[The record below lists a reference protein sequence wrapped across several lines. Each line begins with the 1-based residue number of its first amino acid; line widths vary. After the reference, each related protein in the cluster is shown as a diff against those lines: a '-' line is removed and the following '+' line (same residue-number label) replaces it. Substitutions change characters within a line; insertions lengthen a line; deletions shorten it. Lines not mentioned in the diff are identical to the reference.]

1 MQNKWITK
9 KTIKISIVIFVILS
23 PIILAVLSYFYDKYT
38 PLLALCEYIITIP
51 LGIYSINKIKKA
63 SSKSSVI
70 IIAIID
76 LLMLFIV
83 PGLLILLSSTK
94 IYKKDEYNG
103 NPDYR
108 KAIEHDT
115 IIDYNEEDENEW

>member
-9 KTIKISIVIFVILS
+9 KTIKVSIVIFVILS
-23 PIILAVLSYFYDKYT
+23 PIILALLSYFYDKYT
-38 PLLALCEYIITIP
+38 PFLALCEYIITIP
-51 LGIYSINKIKKA
+51 LGLYSTHKINKA
-63 SSKSSVI
+63 TSKSSVI
-70 IIAIID
+70 IIGIID
-76 LLMLFIV
+76 LLMLFFI

-94 IYKKDEYNG
+94 IYKVDKYNG

-115 IIDYNEEDENEW
+115 IIDYKEDDENDW